1 MEYEFSFQG
10 WVSRNVFI
18 DLMVVFVVVC
28 GLCSLVCLLFKGFVE
43 VGVFF
48 L

>member
-1 MEYEFSFQG
+1 MECEFSFQSR
-10 WVSRNVFI
+10 VSRNVFI

-28 GLCSLVCLLFKGFVE
+28 GLCLLVCLFKGFVE
-43 VGVFF
+43 VGIFF